1 MSNQIQTSIQ
11 LDVPYFQQTRLATC
25 GPAALMMILKYYDP
39 SYELT
44 RKNETKLWRQ
54 SRSLIILGA
63 TLQYRLATLA
73 KQHGYIAEIHHQTHM
88 HTSLE
93 KLLSRSAKKAQIPI
107 TYNPDITTLIP
118 QALKNKIPPLIL
130 LNLQPINQENVYH
143 WLVITGI
150 NTKHFI
156 VNDPYIPLHQQ
167 NKQRKNIPIPYNIFH
182 QALNSPCKGS
192 FHFPSAAI
200 LIHK

>member
-1 MSNQIQTSIQ
+1 MPNQILPSIQ

-39 SYELT
+39 TYELT

-54 SRSLIILGA
+54 SRSLIIFGA
-63 TLQYRLATLA
+63 TLQYRLAILA
-73 KQHGYIAEIHHQTHM
+73 KQHDYSAEIHHQTRM
-88 HTSLE
+88 NTTLE

-107 TYNPDITTLIP
+107 TYTPDIITLIP

-150 NTKHFI
+150 NTDHII
-156 VNDPYIPLHQQ
+156 VNDPYIPIHQQ
-167 NKQRKNIPIPYNIFH
+167 NKPRKNILIPHNTFH
-182 QALNSPCKGS
+182 QALNSPQKGF
-192 FHFPSAAI
+192 FHFPSAAV